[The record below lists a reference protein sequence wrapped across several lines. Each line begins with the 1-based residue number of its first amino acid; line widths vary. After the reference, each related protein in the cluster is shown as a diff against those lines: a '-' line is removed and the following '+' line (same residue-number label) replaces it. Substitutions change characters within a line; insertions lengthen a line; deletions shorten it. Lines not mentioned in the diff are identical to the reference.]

1 MKRFSFLMMAFV
13 LLTVCAAVNGAEV
26 LYDDTHAQ
34 TAGNADWIPEGA
46 YSEMADMLKDN
57 GFTITSLSKVAG
69 RNGEITADILKDFAA
84 IILAEPNNPYS
95 DQEQKAICEFIFNG
109 GGLFIIGDH
118 GGADRNNNGWDAVK
132 VFNTFVPKFGFKF
145 QGNTIYE
152 SPLSGPNN
160 NSHPVMFGVRAVGA
174 WAGSTFDIVE
184 GEGKAVGLIDS
195 RISKAPY
202 VVAAEYGQGRVVAI
216 GDSSPFDDGTGS
228 PNGSKN
234 KLHDSYDSFMYS
246 HPQLAYNAVAWTTG
260 KETGKRIPSRIVPMF
275 NEAKASEKAI
285 NILID
290 AAHGNASSDKM
301 KTFEKHMKRN
311 GLKVYFTL
319 NLIKPE
325 MLKNFGTLIL
335 PDPSFRYI
343 DTEAQAIAD
352 WFMAGGNLIMGVAW
366 DSSKLRG
373 TATLNFVLGKIGAVM
388 RFNDDQVWDE
398 KNKTNKPWGVLSRGI
413 KKDHPV
419 TAGVTTAITW
429 GTCSL
434 IDRNNQPLTEE
445 AGVEILVSAN
455 PESFNKD
462 GDKRV
467 PAVLYPKGMPI
478 AIMAI
483 EKVVN
488 GTLVMIGTC
497 NFTDYQYPDSDIN
510 MSMPGPPPFTHETPQ
525 LWNNLL
531 RQLAKQPTSS
541 RNRRK

>member
-1 MKRFSFLMMAFV
+1 MKKFCFMMAFL
-13 LLTVCAAVNGAEV
+13 LLTICSAGYGAEV

-46 YSEMADMLKDN
+46 YSEMADMLKEN
-57 GFTITSLSKVAG
+57 GFTVTSLSKVAG
-69 RNGEITADILKDFAA
+69 QNGEFSADLLKGYQA
-84 IILAEPNNPYS
+84 IILAEPNNPYTAS
-95 DQEQKAICEFIFNG
+95 EQKAIVEFVHNG

-118 GGADRNNNGWDAVK
+118 AGADRNNNGWDAVK
-132 VFNTFVPKFGFKF
+132 VFNAFVAVFGFKF
-145 QGNTIYE
+145 QSNTIYE
-152 SPLSGPNN
+152 APLAGAINN
-160 NSHPVMFGVRAVGA
+160 THPAMFGVRAVGA
-174 WAGSTFDIVE
+174 WAGATFDIVK
-184 GEGKAVGLIDS
+184 GDGKAVGLIDS
-195 RISKAPY
+195 RTARAPY
-202 VVAAEYGQGRVVAI
+202 VVASEYGAGRVLAI

-228 PNGSKN
+228 GIGKN

-246 HPQLAYNAVAWTTG
+246 HPQLAYNAMAWTTG
-260 KETGKRIPSRIVPMF
+260 KATGKRVPSRPVPMF
-275 NEAKASEKAI
+275 NEAKAEEKAI

-301 KTFEKHMKRN
+301 KTFEKHMKKN

-325 MLKNFGTLIL
+325 MLKNFGILIL
-335 PDPSFRYI
+335 PDPSMPYI
-343 DTEAQAIAD
+343 ETEAQAIAD
-352 WFMAGGNLIMGVAW
+352 WFMAGGNLIMGSAW

-373 TATLNFVLGKIGAVM
+373 TATLNFVLGKMGAVM

-413 KKDHPV
+413 KKNHPV

-434 IDRNNQPLTEE
+434 INRNNEPLTEA
-445 AGVEILVSAN
+445 AGVDILVTAN
-455 PESFNKD
+455 DVSFNKD
-462 GDKRV
+462 GDKSV
-467 PAVLYPKGMPI
+467 PAVLYPKGTPI
-478 AIMAI
+478 PIMAM

-510 MSMPGPPPFTHETPQ
+510 MSMPGPAPFTHETPQ
-525 LWNNLL
+525 LWDNLL
-531 RQLAKQPTSS
+531 
-541 RNRRK
+541 

>member
-1 MKRFSFLMMAFV
+1 MKKFSFLVTAFL
-13 LLTVCAAVNGAEV
+13 LLTICSAGYATEV

-46 YSEMADMLKDN
+46 YSEMSDMLKEH
-57 GFTITSLSKVAG
+57 GFVITSLSKVAG
-69 RNGEITADILKDFAA
+69 DNGEISSELLSGYGAV
-84 IILAEPNNPYS
+84 ILAEPNNPYTAA
-95 DQEQKAICEFIFNG
+95 EQKAIVEYVHKG
-109 GGLFIIGDH
+109 GGLFIVGDH
-118 GGADRNNNGWDAVK
+118 GNADRNGNGWDAVK
-132 VFNTFVPKFGFKF
+132 VFNTFTPKFGFKF
-145 QGNTIYE
+145 MGNTIYE
-152 SPLSGPNN
+152 APLSGTINS
-160 NSHPVMFGVRAVGA
+160 SHPAMFGVRAVGA
-174 WAGSTFDIVE
+174 WAGSTFEIME
-184 GEGKAVGLIDS
+184 AAEAKATGLIDS
-195 RISKAPY
+195 RIAKAPY
-202 VVAAEYGQGRVVAI
+202 IVAAEYGSGRVVAI
-216 GDSSPFDDGTGS
+216 GDRSPFDDGTGS
-228 PNGSKN
+228 GGKN

-246 HPQLAYNAVAWTTG
+246 HPQVAYNAMVWTTG
-260 KETGKRIPSRIVPMF
+260 KAPAKRVPSRPVAMF
-275 NEAKASEKAI
+275 NEARAEERSI

-325 MLKNFGTLIL
+325 MLKNFATLML

-352 WFMAGGNLIMGVAW
+352 WFLAGGNVIMGSAW

-373 TATLNFVLGKIGAVM
+373 TATLNFVLDKMGAVM

-398 KNKTNKPWGVLSRGI
+398 KNKTNKPWGVLSHGI

-419 TAGVTTAITW
+419 TEGVSTAITW

-434 IDRNNQPLTEE
+434 INRNKEPLTEE

-455 PESFNKD
+455 DVSFNKD
-462 GDKRV
+462 GDAKI
-467 PAVLYPKGMPI
+467 PAVIYSKGVRIP
-478 AIMAI
+478 IMAM

-488 GTLVMIGTC
+488 GNLVLIGTC

-510 MSMPGPPPFTHETPQ
+510 ASLPGPSPFKHQTPQ

-531 RQLAKQPTSS
+531 SHLAKNSGNRNS
-541 RNRRK
+541 RK

>member
-1 MKRFSFLMMAFV
+1 MKKFSLMMAFF
-13 LLTVCAAVNGAEV
+13 LLTICSAGYSAEI

-46 YSEMADMLKDN
+46 YSEMADMLKEN
-57 GFTITSLSKVAG
+57 GFTITSLSKAVG
-69 RNGEITADILKDFAA
+69 RDGEINADLLKSYQA
-84 IILAEPNNPYS
+84 IILAEPNNPYT
-95 DQEQKAICEFIFNG
+95 DAEKKAIVEFVHNG

-118 GGADRNNNGWDAVK
+118 AGADRNNNGWDAVK
-132 VFNTFVPKFGFKF
+132 VFNDFTPVFGFKF
-145 QGNTIYE
+145 QSNMIYE
-152 SPLSGPNN
+152 APLSGSINN
-160 NSHPVMFGVRAVGA
+160 GHPAMFGVRAVGA
-174 WAGSTFDIVE
+174 WAGATFDIIE
-184 GEGKAVGLIDS
+184 ADGKAVGLIDS
-195 RISKAPY
+195 RIARAPY
-202 VVAAEYGQGRVVAI
+202 VVAAEYGSGRVLAI

-228 PNGSKN
+228 GNGKN

-246 HPQLAYNAVAWTTG
+246 HPQLAYNAMAWTTG
-260 KETGKRIPSRIVPMF
+260 KDTGKRVPSRPVPMF
-275 NEAKASEKAI
+275 NEAKAEEKAI

-325 MLKNFGTLIL
+325 MLKNFGILIL
-335 PDPSFRYI
+335 PDPSMPYI
-343 DTEAQAIAD
+343 ETEAQAIAD
-352 WFMAGGNLIMGVAW
+352 WFMAGGNLIMGAAW

-373 TATLNFVLGKIGAVM
+373 TATLNFVLNKMGAVM

-413 KKDHPV
+413 KKDHPI

-434 IDRNNQPLTEE
+434 INRNNEPLTEA
-445 AGVEILVSAN
+445 AGVEILVAAN
-455 PESFNKD
+455 DVSFNKD

-467 PAVLYPKGMPI
+467 PAVLYPKGFAIP
-478 AIMAI
+478 IMAM

-510 MSMPGPPPFTHETPQ
+510 MSMPGPAPFTHETPQ

-531 RQLAKQPTSS
+531 RQLAKKPAT
-541 RNRRK
+541 RTNRRR